1 MRQDRRADADINRA
15 RNDGLQCLAAA
26 LGIENLE
33 LKPMLGKDA
42 TALTKLGN
50 RSIPI
55 AALTD
60 RHGHL
65 IQVHLILGIRHG
77 RTSKQSADH

>member
-1 MRQDRRADADINRA
+1 
-15 RNDGLQCLAAA
+15 
-26 LGIENLE
+26 
-33 LKPMLGKDA
+33 MLGKDA